1 MNREPLLHV
10 LAIAETCRSGSV
22 FMNKCNLLVMNLFMK
37 NLLLLSV
44 LQPTNSGKANTVVGF
59 LPYKELFDML
69 HSFIKSF
76 MFGIIFTLYTSA
88 PGFCKHSF
96 S

>member
-1 MNREPLLHV
+1 
-10 LAIAETCRSGSV
+10 
-22 FMNKCNLLVMNLFMK
+22 MK

-44 LQPTNSGKANTVVGF
+44 LQPTIPDKANTVVGF
-59 LPYKELFDML
+59 LLYKELFDML

-76 MFGIIFTLYTSA
+76 MFGIIFTLHTIA

-96 S
+96 SSYVIMEYSETWT